1 MPAALSGKCYKVA
14 AGQECP
20 TLLRVPVPAFFSSRN
35 SSPAATTSFPFYCAS
50 SSVPSLLCLSFLPSL
65 LLLRFFCPV
74 PAVPLLPLHSHL
86 SSYIFSSFHSLSSFL
101 CGSGISSEVAKRIS
115 DSAIHE
121 QLPQPRQLG
130 QLQFHLLLLLALL
143 PFMLLHLCLRL
154 VMSSRALD
162 ELSSAKTIYI
172 GCGTFVHFASLRPHS
187 SAFVVRR
194 FMMCVSSVH

>member
-1 MPAALSGKCYKVA
+1 M
-14 AGQECP
+14 P
-20 TLLRVPVPAFFSSRN
+20 TLLRVPTPAFFSSRN
-35 SSPAATTSFPFYCAS
+35 SSPAAACSFLLCCAS
-50 SSVPSLLCLSFLPSL
+50 SSASAFSAVPALLRLLFFSYFPCVPSFP
-65 LLLRFFCPV
+65 P
-74 PAVPLLPLHSHL
+74 PAPPQLPLHSHF
-86 SSYIFSSFHSLSSFL
+86 SSSSFFSFHSLSSFL

-115 DSAIHE
+115 DAAIHE
-121 QLPQPRQLG
+121 QLPQLRQLG
-130 QLQFHLLLLLALL
+130 QLQFLLLQLLL
-143 PFMLLHLCLRL
+143 PLFILLLHLCLRL